1 MELRFGPLERRGLL
15 QQILAGSPHGLSIRD
30 LTRILK
36 DRGQRITEKTVR
48 RMVDA
53 LLTESGAIEEL
64 EPEDGTRGRRYRMK
78 RGYKP
83 DTIVNLSPDEI
94 EALYFAS
101 GMMHPLRNTPQYA
114 SLTSLLTKL
123 DALAPERS
131 RKRLKHLRQNF
142 EFEIKETLAE
152 EIKPGIFNTLIGA
165 IQDGFEVEGIYK
177 SSKSDQPNKRLL
189 GAETLFLHNGN
200 TYLLAS
206 DQGTIKTF
214 ALRRFKSVT
223 LRTDRPYRKQGIK
236 AEDWFKDSIGI
247 QTDGPVKDLH
257 LTVKKE
263 FADFVLER
271 RFHPSQKTKRNSDG
285 TLTLSLRVVI
295 NEELV
300 AWVMGF
306 GDNLVKCD
314 V

>member
-1 MELRFGPLERRGLL
+1 M
-15 QQILAGSPHGLSIRD
+15 A
-30 LTRILK
+30 
-36 DRGQRITEKTVR
+36 
-48 RMVDA
+48 
-53 LLTESGAIEEL
+53 ESGTIEEL
-64 EPEDGTRGRRYRMK
+64 EPRDGTRGRCYRMK

-83 DTIVNLSPDEI
+83 ETVVNLTPEEI
-94 EALYFAS
+94 EALYFAC
-101 GMMHPLRNTPQYA
+101 GMMRPLQNTPHFA
-114 SLTSLLTKL
+114 SLTALLVKL
-123 DALAPERS
+123 EALAPDRT
-131 RKRLKHLRQNF
+131 RKRLAQLRQSF
-142 EFEIKETLAE
+142 EFEIKESMAE
-152 EIKPGIFNTLIGA
+152 EIQPEIFNTLIGA
-165 IQDGFEVEGIYK
+165 IHDRFEVEVVYK
-177 SSKSDQPNKRLL
+177 GSKSDQPTKRFL

-214 ALRRFKSVT
+214 ALRRFKSAT
-223 LRTDRPYRKQGIK
+223 LRTDRPYSKQNIR

-247 QTDGPVKDLH
+247 QTDGIIKDLH

-271 RFHPSQKTKRNSDG
+271 KFHPSQKTKRNADG
-285 TLTLSLRVVI
+285 TVTLSLRVVI